1 MNRPVGFARRVPV
14 GNAAV
19 RPENADEST
28 GRRQDACD
36 NPGTPARCARSIPA
50 RAFQETSMNRLYL
63 VLLGAVSLS
72 ACAQSNPTATATAT
86 IARPG
91 AVAPAAGTPEARA
104 LAAVKTLNPT
114 VHVDQIGPAAMPG
127 FQEAIIGGQ
136 PFYISNDGRYL
147 MQGAL
152 YDIATKT
159 NLAEASMSKMRAR
172 LLKTI
177 PVSDRIIFAPPNP
190 KYTVTV
196 FTDVECG
203 YCRKLHSQ
211 IADYNQQGIS
221 VQYVAFPRAGLGSDD
236 FRKMVAVWC
245 SSDPRKALTDAKN
258 DRPVAYRNCKNPV
271 TMEYNLGQRMGLTGT
286 PMVLTSDGVQVGGY
300 LPPDALRAQL
310 DKLAAGD
317 KATPSTAT
325 GAP

>member
-1 MNRPVGFARRVPV
+1 MNR
-14 GNAAV
+14 
-19 RPENADEST
+19 SLL
-28 GRRQDACD
+28 
-36 NPGTPARCARSIPA
+36 I
-50 RAFQETSMNRLYL
+50 
-63 VLLGAVSLS
+63 LLGAVSLS
-72 ACAQSNPTATATAT
+72 ACAQSNPNTPKA
-86 IARPG
+86 PS
-91 AVAPAAGTPEARA
+91 APATTPAAPVAAAPGTPEARA
-104 LAAVKTLNPT
+104 LAAVKTLNPN
-114 VHVDQIGPAAMPG
+114 VQVDQIGPAPIPG

-159 NLAEASMSKMRAR
+159 NLADASMSKIRAR
-172 LLKTI
+172 LLQTI
-177 PVSDRIIFAPPNP
+177 PVADRIIFAPPNP

-211 IADYNQQGIS
+211 IADYNRQGIS

-245 SSDPRKALTDAKN
+245 SSDPKKALTDAKN
-258 DRPVAYRNCKNPV
+258 DQPVPYRNCKNPV

-286 PMVLTSDGVQVGGY
+286 PMVLTSDGVQLGGY

-310 DKLAAGD
+310 DKLAAGA
-317 KATPSTAT
+317 KTTASTAT

>member
-1 MNRPVGFARRVPV
+1 MNR
-14 GNAAV
+14 
-19 RPENADEST
+19 SLL
-28 GRRQDACD
+28 
-36 NPGTPARCARSIPA
+36 I
-50 RAFQETSMNRLYL
+50 
-63 VLLGAVSLS
+63 LLGAVSLS
-72 ACAQSNPTATATAT
+72 ACAQSNPNTAKA
-86 IARPG
+86 PS
-91 AVAPAAGTPEARA
+91 APATTPAAPVAAAPGTPEARA
-104 LAAVKTLNPT
+104 LAAVKTLNPN
-114 VHVDQIGPAAMPG
+114 VQVDQIGPAPIPG

-159 NLAEASMSKMRAR
+159 NLADASMAKIRAR
-172 LLKTI
+172 LLQTI
-177 PVSDRIIFAPPNP
+177 PVADRIIFAPPNP

-211 IADYNQQGIS
+211 IADYNAKGIS

-236 FRKMVAVWC
+236 FREMVAVWC
-245 SSDPRKALTDAKN
+245 SADPRKALTDAKN

-286 PMVLTSDGVQVGGY
+286 PMVLTSDGVQLGGY
-300 LPPDALRAQL
+300 LPPDAMRAQL